1 VEGKRR
7 PDLPIFILI
16 SGRTFSAVRSSPTTS
31 RRASRATLIGET
43 TGGGANPGG
52 TYAVNEALA
61 IFVPTGRAINP
72 VTKTNWE
79 GVGVEPDIP
88 TRPDD
93 AARESPAPGTRGR
106 GAVRENSG
114 LEPREDGRTVHQSA
128 REKRIALQGGNK
140 EEATRSVFDAL
151 EGGMKAGIADED
163 SINALGY
170 FYLNS
175 GKTDVAIAVLTFT

>member
-7 PDLPIFILI
+7 PDLPIFNLI
-16 SGRTFSAVRSSPTTS
+16 SGRTFSGGEEFAYNFKTRK
-31 RRASRATLIGET
+31 RATLIGET

-93 AARESPAPGTRGR
+93 ALERALPLGTRGR

-170 FYLNS
+170 F
-175 GKTDVAIAVLTFT
+175 